1 MDIDLPLILTLAVLA
16 SGVVWGIDRVAWRP
30 RRRAAMDARAAEL
43 TRQTPETAVEND
55 EVWQNLAREP
65 ALQEYVGSFFPVL
78 LVVLLL
84 RSFVAEPFQI
94 PSGSM
99 IPTLLEGDFIVVNK
113 FAYGLR
119 LPVLGTKFVPVGE
132 PERGDVMV
140 FVPPHVDRYFIKRV
154 IGLPGDRIRYARKR
168 LFVNGEL
175 VEELPEGVLQ
185 SRGARIERFTASLG
199 EITHPVYKNSASPAR
214 AAREWVV
221 PEGHY
226 FMMGDNR
233 DLSDDSRYW
242 GFASEQ
248 QIVGKAMFIWLH
260 WPSWGAVPS
269 LSRVGAIR

>member
-1 MDIDLPLILTLAVLA
+1 MDIDLPLILTLAVLV
-16 SGVVWGIDRVAWRP
+16 SGVVWGLDRFRWRP
-30 RRRAAMDARAAEL
+30 VRQAAMAERAAQLAAES
-43 TRQTPETAVEND
+43 PDVAVEND
-55 EVWQNLAREP
+55 DTWQQLAREP

-84 RSFVAEPFQI
+84 RSFLAEPFQI

-132 PERGDVMV
+132 PQRGDVMV

-168 LFVNGEL
+168 LYINGEL
-175 VEELPEGVLQ
+175 VEETSEGVAQ
-185 SRGARIERFTASLG
+185 IDGARIERYTASLDG
-199 EITHPVYKNSASPAR
+199 RSHPVQKNSARPAR

-221 PEGHY
+221 PDGHY

-242 GFASEQ
+242 GFASER

-260 WPSWGAVPS
+260 WPSWGSVPS
-269 LSRVGAIR
+269 FGRAGAIH